1 MSQLTV
7 LYACVEAK
15 SRGGDTHIAYAASN
29 ERGLNANLIS
39 NLSPSSAERAER
51 LSRLFHAALPCDYVG
66 RIEMNLRIHRWSP
79 FTESVSMALV

>member
-1 MSQLTV
+1 MSQRTV

-39 NLSPSSAERAER
+39 NLSPSSAERAVFPGFSMRFAVR
-51 LSRLFHAALPCDYVG
+51 LRGSNRNEPA
-66 RIEMNLRIHRWSP
+66 NSP
-79 FTESVSMALV
+79 MVSVYGKR